1 MLWPKW
7 RMGGS
12 RKESSGRSASW
23 HSRQTRAVSSKRRSR
38 RHHDGKRREA
48 GSADDGDGGM
58 TSSAEEGLGPGAVVS
73 LEASMGG
80 RRPGISSQREV
91 GMRWDRSA
99 GSPGERQGDP
109 GFCEFKGEVRWHLP
123 GKAQGCGR
131 KPSAQKERG
140 SEGAGRRLGWGGGR
154 GPR

>member
-12 RKESSGRSASW
+12 REESSGRSERW
-23 HSRQTRAVSSKRRSR
+23 HSRQTRAVSSQRQSR

-73 LEASMGG
+73 LEASTGG

-91 GMRWDRSA
+91 RMGWDRSA
-99 GSPGERQGDP
+99 GSPGGRKGDP
-109 GFCEFKGEVRWHLP
+109 GFCEFKGEVP

-140 SEGAGRRLGWGGGR
+140 SEGAARRLGWGGGG